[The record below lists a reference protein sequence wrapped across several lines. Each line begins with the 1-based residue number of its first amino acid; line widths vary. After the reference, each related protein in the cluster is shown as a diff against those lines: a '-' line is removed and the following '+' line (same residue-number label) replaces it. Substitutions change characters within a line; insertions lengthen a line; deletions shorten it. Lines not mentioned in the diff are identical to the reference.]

1 MDTGKLEELFKT
13 KYASLVVEGS
23 PDATY
28 ENWIGYCDENNIFL
42 LHPHWLKESLN
53 EGEMKGRIC
62 IHTPE
67 KAADVEVSPWLLVPR
82 KLADRALILGYLP

>member
-1 MDTGKLEELFKT
+1 MDTDRLEGMFKA
-13 KYASLVVEGS
+13 KYASLVVEGD

-28 ENWIGYCDENNIFL
+28 ENWFGYCDENKIFL

-67 KAADVEVSPWLLVPR
+67 KVMDVELSPWLLVPK
-82 KLADRALILGYLP
+82 KLAERALVLGGLP